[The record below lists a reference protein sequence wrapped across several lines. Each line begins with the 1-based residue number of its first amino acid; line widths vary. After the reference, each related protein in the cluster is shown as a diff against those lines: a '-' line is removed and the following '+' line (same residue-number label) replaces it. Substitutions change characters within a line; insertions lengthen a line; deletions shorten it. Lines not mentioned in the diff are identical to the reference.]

1 LDVRQTPLLL
11 SASCQPTNTAPQ
23 HCHLPD
29 LSLLVSL
36 HPQLTPELINGA
48 VVDTAVSSVVDDSA
62 SGLVSVF
69 ERKAHLDVPGVRP
82 STEHEIGAF
91 VGIVYQYCLLD
102 SLVDNELIADKM
114 IFNLG

>member
-11 SASCQPTNTAPQ
+11 SASCQLTNTAPQ

-36 HPQLTPELINGA
+36 HAQLAPELINGT
-48 VVDTAVSSVVDDSA
+48 VVDTPVSSVVDDSA
-62 SGLVSVF
+62 SCLVSVF

-91 VGIVYQYCLLD
+91 GGILYQYRLLD
-102 SLVDNELIADKM
+102 SLIDNELIADKM
-114 IFNLG
+114 VFDLY